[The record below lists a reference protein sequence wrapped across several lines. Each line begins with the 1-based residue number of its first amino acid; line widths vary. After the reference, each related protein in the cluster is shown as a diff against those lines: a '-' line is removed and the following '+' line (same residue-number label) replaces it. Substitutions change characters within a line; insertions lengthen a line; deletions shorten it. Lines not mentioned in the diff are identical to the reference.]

1 MKAIEKKKKNDNYQI
16 SFLHASFKEKDFQ
29 KISLHLC
36 FKPPTFQKT
45 FQIVN
50 QFWDFFGSKNF
61 CEA

>member
-1 MKAIEKKKKNDNYQI
+1 MKAIEKKKNDNYQI
-16 SFLHASFKEKDFQ
+16 SFLHASFKEQDFQ